1 MSTRAVTLY
10 ALALGVI
17 AIDQLA
23 KVLAVNCLHGQ
34 PRIAIVGDLVGLTF
48 LRNPGAAFGIG
59 AGATWI
65 FSVIAIAVFAVIVF
79 ISRRLASTWWAI
91 GLGLLLGGLTGNLI
105 DRFFRMPANG
115 QVPQFMHG
123 AVVDFIDLHFFVCN
137 IADIAITGA
146 AVVIALLTLKG
157 TSIDGREE

>member
-17 AIDQLA
+17 AIDQLT
-23 KVLAVNCLHGQ
+23 KILAVNFLQGQ
-34 PRIAIVGDLVGLTF
+34 PRIAIVGDYVGLTF

-59 AGATWI
+59 SGATWI
-65 FSVIAIAVFAVIVF
+65 FSVIALAVFAVIVV
-79 ISRRLASTWWAI
+79 ISRKLTSTSWTI

-115 QVPQFMHG
+115 QAPQFMHG
-123 AVVDFIDLHFFVCN
+123 AVVDFIDLYFFVCN
-137 IADIAITGA
+137 VADIAISA
-146 AVVIALLTLKG
+146 AAILIALLTLKG
-157 TSIDGREE
+157 TSIDGREQ

>member
-23 KVLAVNCLHGQ
+23 KVLAVNFLQGQ

-48 LRNPGAAFGIG
+48 LRNPG
-59 AGATWI
+59 
-65 FSVIAIAVFAVIVF
+65 AVFAVIVF